1 MTLQEASNRLLF
13 QLYHWYEKNEAA
25 NIADLVMEHIT
36 GWRRIDRIVNRT
48 VRLSAPQQE
57 MLERYTEQLSIL
69 KPVQYVLN
77 EAWFYDM
84 KFYVDERV
92 LIPRQETEELVQW
105 ILDDFPQKNS
115 AITLIDI
122 GTGSGC
128 IPITIKKTR
137 PAVTVSACDISSEAL
152 QVAALNA
159 ALHQTDLQLLQLD
172 FLNESEWSMLPSP
185 DVLVSNPPYIGL
197 HEKEEMHA
205 NVVMHEPHSALF
217 VPDED
222 ALVFYRSIAAFGK
235 MKLKPQGRVY
245 VEVNERLARQT
256 AVLFHEAGYSDVEI
270 RKDMQGKERMVRSI
284 SD

>member
-1 MTLQEASNRLLF
+1 MTLQEARNRLLF
-13 QLYHWYEKNEAA
+13 QLYHWYEKTEAE

-36 GWRRIDRIVNRT
+36 GWRRIDRIVNKT
-48 VRLSAPQQE
+48 VRLSGPQLE
-57 MLERYTEQLSIL
+57 MLDRCSQELSTQ

-77 EAWFYDM
+77 EAWFYNM

-105 ILDDFPQKNS
+105 ILDDVPQNNS
-115 AITLIDI
+115 GITLMDI

-128 IPITIKKTR
+128 IPISIKKQR
-137 PAVTVSACDISSEAL
+137 PDATIFACDISGRAL
-152 QVAALNA
+152 QVAAHNA
-159 ALHQTDLQLLQLD
+159 HLHNLDIQLLQLD
-172 FLNESEWSMLPSP
+172 FLNESEWSTLPNL

-205 NVVMHEPHSALF
+205 NVVMHEPHGALF

-222 ALVFYRSIAAFGK
+222 PLVFYRSIAAFGK
-235 MKLKPQGRVY
+235 LKLKPQARVY
-245 VEVNERLARQT
+245 VEVNERLAQQ
-256 AVLFHEAGYSDVEI
+256 AANLFHDAGYTRIEI

-284 SD
+284 K